1 MTILSTYHVTAYRYL
16 VPVLLG
22 PHRMMLRPREARDLR
37 LISHDLT
44 VSPEAEITWAHDVAG
59 NAVAT
64 AQFSGP
70 TEQLLVESRATVEL
84 TASAWPV
91 FTIAAEAI
99 NYPFFYSD
107 DDLTDL
113 GALATPQYTDLD
125 GQFSRWVECFIL
137 GRPTDTL
144 SLLRDIAIG
153 VSTCVSYLSR
163 EMEGTQTPRD
173 TLSRGSGSCRDIA
186 VLFAEAVRSLGLGAR
201 IVSGYLFDP
210 EKSLVG
216 HEGTGSTHAWAEV
229 FVFGAGWVAFDPTNQ
244 SVGSKN
250 LIPVAVARGIHQVV
264 PVAGSFT
271 GPGNA
276 LAKMSV
282 EVHHTVLEE

>member
-1 MTILSTYHVTAYRYL
+1 MTTLSTCHVTTYRYL
-16 VPVLLG
+16 QPVLLG

-64 AQFSGP
+64 ARFSAP
-70 TEQLLVESRATVEL
+70 TRQLLIESRATVEL

-107 DDLTDL
+107 DDVTDL
-113 GALATPQYTDLD
+113 GALATPQYADLD
-125 GQFSRWVECFIL
+125 GRLSRWAEGFVL

-144 SLLRDIAIG
+144 SLLRDIATG
-153 VSTCVSYLSR
+153 FSTGIAYLSR
-163 EMEGTQTPRD
+163 EMQGTQTPLD
-173 TLSRGSGSCRDIA
+173 TLSRGSGACRDIA
-186 VLFAEAVRSLGLGAR
+186 VLFAEAVRSLGFGAR
-201 IVSGYLFDP
+201 IVSGYLYDS
-210 EKSLVG
+210 ERCLVG
-216 HEGTGSTHAWAEV
+216 HEGTGSTHAWTEV
-229 FVFGAGWVAFDPTNQ
+229 FVPGAGWVAFDPTNQ

-250 LIPVAVARGIHQVV
+250 LIPLAVARGIHQVV

-271 GPGNA
+271 GTGSA
-276 LAKMSV
+276 LGEMSV
-282 EVHHTVLEE
+282 EVHHTVIDD

>member
-1 MTILSTYHVTAYRYL
+1 MTRLSTYHATVYRYRQ
-16 VPVLLG
+16 PVLLG
-22 PHRMMLRPREARDLR
+22 PHRMMLRPREACDLR

-64 AQFSGP
+64 ARFSAP

-84 TASAWPV
+84 SAPAWPI

-99 NYPFFYSD
+99 NYPFSYSD
-107 DDLTDL
+107 DDLIDL
-113 GALATPQYTDLD
+113 GPLARPQYPDID
-125 GQFSRWVECFIL
+125 GQLSRWAGGFVFGL
-137 GRPTDTL
+137 PTDTL
-144 SLLRDIAIG
+144 SLLKDIATG
-153 VSTCVSYLSR
+153 VSTRIAYQSR

-229 FVFGAGWVAFDPTNQ
+229 FVSGAGWVAFDPTNQ

>member
-1 MTILSTYHVTAYRYL
+1 MTMLSTYHVTAYRYL

-44 VSPEAEITWAHDVAG
+44 VTPEAEITWAHDVAG

-64 AQFSGP
+64 ARFSEP

-107 DDLTDL
+107 DDMIDL
-113 GALATPQYTDLD
+113 GALSTPQYPDLD
-125 GQFSRWVECFIL
+125 GQLSRWAEGFVL

-153 VSTCVSYLSR
+153 VSTCIAYLSR
-163 EMEGTQTPRD
+163 EMEGTQTPMD

-186 VLFAEAVRSLGLGAR
+186 VLFAEAVRSLGFGAR

-210 EKSLVG
+210 EKRLVG
-216 HEGTGSTHAWAEV
+216 QEGTGTTHAWAEV
-229 FVFGAGWVAFDPTNQ
+229 FVPGAGWVAFDPTNQ

-264 PVAGSFT
+264 PVAGSFA

-276 LAKMSV
+276 LAEMSV
-282 EVHHTVLEE
+282 EVHHTVLDE

>member
-1 MTILSTYHVTAYRYL
+1 
-16 VPVLLG
+16 
-22 PHRMMLRPREARDLR
+22 MMLRPREACDLR

-64 AQFSGP
+64 ARFSAP
-70 TEQLLVESRATVEL
+70 TERLLVESRATVEL

-113 GALATPQYTDLD
+113 GALATPQYSDLD
-125 GQFSRWVECFIL
+125 GQFSRWVEGFIL
-137 GRPTDTL
+137 RRPTDTL

-229 FVFGAGWVAFDPTNQ
+229 FVSGAGWVAFDPTNQ

>member
-1 MTILSTYHVTAYRYL
+1 MTTYRYL
-16 VPVLLG
+16 QPVLLG

-64 AQFSGP
+64 ARFSAP
-70 TEQLLVESRATVEL
+70 TRQLLIESRATVEL

-91 FTIAAEAI
+91 LTIAAEAI

-107 DDLTDL
+107 DDVTDL
-113 GALATPQYTDLD
+113 GALATPQYADLD
-125 GQFSRWVECFIL
+125 GRLSRWAEGFVL

-144 SLLRDIAIG
+144 SLLRDI
-153 VSTCVSYLSR
+153 STGIAYLSR
-163 EMEGTQTPRD
+163 EMQGTQTPLD
-173 TLSRGSGSCRDIA
+173 TLSRGSGACRDIA
-186 VLFAEAVRSLGLGAR
+186 VLFAEAVRSLGFGAR
-201 IVSGYLFDP
+201 IVSGYLYDP
-210 EKSLVG
+210 ERCLVG
-216 HEGTGSTHAWAEV
+216 HEGTGSTHAWTEV
-229 FVFGAGWVAFDPTNQ
+229 FVPGAGWVAFDPTNQ

-250 LIPVAVARGIHQVV
+250 LIPLAVARGIHQVV

-271 GPGNA
+271 GTGSA
-276 LAKMSV
+276 LGEMSV
-282 EVHHTVLEE
+282 EVHHTVIDD

>member
-1 MTILSTYHVTAYRYL
+1 
-16 VPVLLG
+16 
-22 PHRMMLRPREARDLR
+22 
-37 LISHDLT
+37 
-44 VSPEAEITWAHDVAG
+44 
-59 NAVAT
+59 
-64 AQFSGP
+64 
-70 TEQLLVESRATVEL
+70 
-84 TASAWPV
+84 
-91 FTIAAEAI
+91 
-99 NYPFFYSD
+99 
-107 DDLTDL
+107 
-113 GALATPQYTDLD
+113 
-125 GQFSRWVECFIL
+125 
-137 GRPTDTL
+137 
-144 SLLRDIAIG
+144 
-153 VSTCVSYLSR
+153 
-163 EMEGTQTPRD
+163 
-173 TLSRGSGSCRDIA
+173 
-186 VLFAEAVRSLGLGAR
+186 VRSLGLGAR

-229 FVFGAGWVAFDPTNQ
+229 FVSGAGWVAFDPTNQ

>member
-1 MTILSTYHVTAYRYL
+1 MTMLSTYHVTAYRYL

-44 VSPEAEITWAHDVAG
+44 VTPEAEITWAHDVAG

-64 AQFSGP
+64 ARFSEP

-107 DDLTDL
+107 DDRIDL
-113 GALATPQYTDLD
+113 GALSTAQYPDLD
-125 GQFSRWVECFIL
+125 GQLSRWAEGFVL

-153 VSTCVSYLSR
+153 VSTCIAYLSR
-163 EMEGTQTPRD
+163 EMEGTQTPMD

-186 VLFAEAVRSLGLGAR
+186 VLFAEAVRSLGFGAR

-210 EKSLVG
+210 EKRLVG
-216 HEGTGSTHAWAEV
+216 QEGTGTTHAWAEV
-229 FVFGAGWVAFDPTNQ
+229 FVPGAGWVAFDPTNQ

-264 PVAGSFT
+264 PVAGSFA

-276 LAKMSV
+276 LAEMSV
-282 EVHHTVLEE
+282 EVHHTVLDE

>member
-1 MTILSTYHVTAYRYL
+1 
-16 VPVLLG
+16 
-22 PHRMMLRPREARDLR
+22 MMLRPREARDLR

-64 AQFSGP
+64 AQFSEP
-70 TEQLLVESRATVEL
+70 TEHLLVESRATVEL

-91 FTIAAEAI
+91 FTIAAAAI

-113 GALATPQYTDLD
+113 GALATPQYSDLD
-125 GQFSRWVECFIL
+125 GQFSRWVEGFIL

-229 FVFGAGWVAFDPTNQ
+229 FVSGAGWVAFDPTNQ